1 MKRETRNLLLIAVAA
16 ALVGGVAA
24 FIVEGPGPLLR
35 TEAGQ
40 RALNA
45 VIQRDA
51 PEGLAIAKRGEPMP
65 RPQVWTLEGKRIDLP
80 IAKGRPMLINVW
92 ATWCGPCIKEM
103 PELSALAAMRQHI
116 AVIGLAY
123 EDTSEDEL
131 RAFLAKR
138 PVAYPI
144 ARIDVYEPPKDFGA
158 PRGLPTT
165 WLIAPDGTM
174 KRKYTGPVTARML
187 EDDIAAFGGP
197 KPAAAEPAG

>member
-1 MKRETRNLLLIAVAA
+1 MLLVDDQELFRRGVSMVLSADADLE
-16 ALVGGVAA
+16 LVEVGDGD
-24 FIVEGPGPLLR
+24 
-35 TEAGQ
+35 Q
-40 RALNA
+40 
-45 VIQRDA
+45 
-51 PEGLAIAKRGEPMP
+51 AIAAVEETPAERTTAEFPTLKMKAVDGSDYDLAAHRGKW
-65 RPQVWTLEGKRIDLP
+65 VVV
-80 IAKGRPMLINVW
+80 NFW
-92 ATWCGPCIKEM
+92 ATWCAPCRKEM

-165 WLIAPDGTM
+165 WLIGPDGRM
-174 KRKYTGPVTARML
+174 LRKYTGPVTARMI
-187 EDDIAAFGGP
+187 EQDIAKAGGP
-197 KPAAAEPAG
+197 AAG

>member
-1 MKRETRNLLLIAVAA
+1 M
-16 ALVGGVAA
+16 
-24 FIVEGPGPLLR
+24 IV
-35 TEAGQ
+35 
-40 RALNA
+40 NY
-45 VIQRDA
+45 
-51 PEGLAIAKRGEPMP
+51 
-65 RPQVWTLEGKRIDLP
+65 
-80 IAKGRPMLINVW
+80 W

-144 ARIDVYEPPKDFGA
+144 ARIDVSEPPKDFGA

-165 WLIAPDGTM
+165 WLIGPDGRM
-174 KRKYTGPVTARML
+174 LRKYTGPVTARML
-187 EDDIAAFGGP
+187 EDDIAGFGGP
-197 KPAAAEPAG
+197 KPDAATPAG

>member
-1 MKRETRNLLLIAVAA
+1 MHVRLIVLLLSGLLAACSRGTDPAPQAA
-16 ALVGGVAA
+16 APVAKPKPA
-24 FIVEGPGPLLR
+24 SAAEQPQVERPSLQVTTLDGAEYDL
-35 TEAGQ
+35 TGQ
-40 RALNA
+40 RGKW
-45 VIQRDA
+45 VI
-51 PEGLAIAKRGEPMP
+51 
-65 RPQVWTLEGKRIDLP
+65 V
-80 IAKGRPMLINVW
+80 NYW

-103 PELSALAAMRQHI
+103 PELSALAALRQHI
-116 AVIGLAY
+116 AVIGLAF

-165 WLIAPDGTM
+165 WLIGPDGRM
-174 KRKYTGPVTARML
+174 LRKYTGPVTARML

-197 KPAAAEPAG
+197 KPAAAAPAG

>member
-1 MKRETRNLLLIAVAA
+1 MHVRLIALLLSGLLAACSRGPDPAPQAA
-16 ALVGGVAA
+16 APAA
-24 FIVEGPGPLLR
+24 KPRPASAAVQPPPVERPSLR
-35 TEAGQ
+35 VTTLDGADYDLAGQ
-40 RALNA
+40 RGKW
-45 VIQRDA
+45 VI
-51 PEGLAIAKRGEPMP
+51 
-65 RPQVWTLEGKRIDLP
+65 V
-80 IAKGRPMLINVW
+80 NYW

-116 AVIGLAY
+116 AVIGLAF

-165 WLIAPDGTM
+165 WLIGPDGRM
-174 KRKYTGPVTARML
+174 LRKYTGPVTARML

-197 KPAAAEPAG
+197 KPATAPPAG

>member
-1 MKRETRNLLLIAVAA
+1 MHVRLVALLLSGLLAA
-16 ALVGGVAA
+16 CSRGPAPEPAAPAAKPKPTPATAQPAQATHPALRVTTL
-24 FIVEGPGPLLR
+24 EGADYDL
-35 TEAGQ
+35 AGQ
-40 RALNA
+40 RGKW
-45 VIQRDA
+45 VI
-51 PEGLAIAKRGEPMP
+51 
-65 RPQVWTLEGKRIDLP
+65 V
-80 IAKGRPMLINVW
+80 NYW

-144 ARIDVYEPPKDFGA
+144 ARVDVYEPPKDFGA

-165 WLIAPDGTM
+165 WLIGPDGRM
-174 KRKYTGPVTARML
+174 LRKYTGPVTARML
-187 EDDIAAFGGP
+187 EDDIATFGGP
-197 KPAAAEPAG
+197 KADAAAAPAG

>member
-1 MKRETRNLLLIAVAA
+1 MHVRFVALLLAGLLAA
-16 ALVGGVAA
+16 CS
-24 FIVEGPGPLLR
+24 
-35 TEAGQ
+35 
-40 RALNA
+40 RAP
-45 VIQRDA
+45 DPA
-51 PEGLAIAKRGEPMP
+51 PQATAPTAKRKPASAAVQP
-65 RPQVWTLEGKRIDLP
+65 PQVERPSLRVTTLDGASYDLAQQRGKWVIV
-80 IAKGRPMLINVW
+80 NYW

-123 EDTSEDEL
+123 EETTPEAL

-144 ARIDVYEPPKDFGA
+144 APIDVYDPPKDFGA

-165 WLIAPDGTM
+165 WLIAPDGTT

-197 KPAAAEPAG
+197 RADAAIPVD